1 MRSLP
6 GPDASSSISPRTKT
20 RKPNRQRS
28 DNSTFENSLGYR
40 LATEGSRSTTDM
52 GANGALQIWPK
63 VSSQTYQ
70 HLPDDA
76 QKKPCAYHR
85 SFSENLTRSRDD
97 VLTPHSYQDTA
108 SRRQLLQPVSRRP
121 TIHAAI
127 SHPDFHSKRQ
137 DEINQVP
144 RGSQQ
149 TTRSHRLGL
158 SRLFGRDK
166 EVKNKAKFDSRIK
179 ELEQHETDVHHVSA
193 HVKPVEPSTK
203 STIQR
208 SQKTTFDRNA
218 TENAKIHVRRPP
230 KGVKHWF
237 DALDDSDDCDFPEV
251 VQAPPEHV
259 TTATFRPSL
268 GPGRLRVAPTSRI
281 SPAVDAVQDPF
292 MFKSVN
298 GQSLQ
303 EQSVLN
309 LESSDEDELSEPP
322 SPDRWPEQHLNVQRP
337 ELQRNKSTDTR
348 ESVFSMMTTMT
359 SGSIPIIN
367 ADSLYRTPLPPLPA
381 PLQHQHSS
389 LDTAHLPAPL
399 RTHRP
404 EVNVTRSRS
413 RAATGHSHTD
423 SIVSAIS
430 GASDSTTRVMTVTQE
445 EMALLEMMRRKRAEM
460 HNSNGSA
467 QPAHRQDDVSPV
479 SSRPTHAFERQN
491 SHARSIASSTISR
504 DSERSVLGTV
514 FPAPPTADRRSKQS
528 QLSRGIS
535 EEKILAHPHGD
546 EFERTQHATP
556 AKPVSEIP
564 IMFELDATPPSGN
577 KPADD
582 QLLPSVSYSQPTQKG
597 SPQAQAQKTK
607 ISPPSYDSADPY
619 QLAPDLDFSTLDLL
633 PLPPRA
639 YSPCPSTSRSSLG
652 GGSSSSALTP
662 TDGNS
667 ATSRAQ
673 ALEVVGHGES
683 HAQDFLCELDVKR
696 NSRLDMGP
704 AGAGNDVLAAWTALG
719 GV

>member
-1 MRSLP
+1 MRSFP
-6 GPDASSSISPRTKT
+6 QTDASSSISPRTKIEKT
-20 RKPNRQRS
+20 GRKRS
-28 DNSTFENSLGYR
+28 DNSSFENSLSYR

-76 QKKPCAYHR
+76 QKQTYHR
-85 SFSENLTRSRDD
+85 SFSENVTRSRDD
-97 VLTPHSYQDTA
+97 VSTLHSYQDTA
-108 SRRQLLQPVSRRP
+108 SRRLQQPISRRP
-121 TIHAAI
+121 TIHAAV
-127 SHPDFHSKRQ
+127 SHPDFHTKRK
-137 DEINQVP
+137 DDVNQLP

-166 EVKNKAKFDSRIK
+166 EAKNKAKFESRIK
-179 ELEQHETDVHHVSA
+179 ELELHETDVHHVKA
-193 HVKPVEPSTK
+193 HIKPAEPSPK

-230 KGVKHWF
+230 KGAKHWF

-281 SPAVDAVQDPF
+281 SPAVDPVQDPF
-292 MFKSVN
+292 MFTSVN
-298 GQSLQ
+298 GQNLQ
-303 EQSVLN
+303 EKSVLN

-337 ELQRNKSTDTR
+337 DSQRNKSSDTR

-399 RTHRP
+399 RTQRP
-404 EVNVTRSRS
+404 EINVTRS
-413 RAATGHSHTD
+413 RAATGHSHSD

-430 GASDSTTRVMTVTQE
+430 VASDSTTRVMTVTQE

-467 QPAHRQDDVSPV
+467 HPAHRQEDVSPV

-491 SHARSIASSTISR
+491 SHAKSIASSTISR

-528 QLSRGIS
+528 QLSREMSG
-535 EEKILAHPHGD
+535 EKILANPQGN
-546 EFERTQHATP
+546 EYERTQPATP
-556 AKPVSEIP
+556 AKPVSETP
-564 IMFELDATPPSGN
+564 IMFELDATPPSGH
-577 KPADD
+577 KRADE
-582 QLLPSVSYSQPTQKG
+582 QLLPAVSYSQPTQKTTA
-597 SPQAQAQKTK
+597 QAQAQKTK
-607 ISPPSYDSADPY
+607 ITPPSYNSADPY

-639 YSPCPSTSRSSLG
+639 YSPCPSTSRSSIG
-652 GGSSSSALTP
+652 GRSSSSALTP
-662 TDGNS
+662 TDANS
-667 ATSRAQ
+667 ATSGARG
-673 ALEVVGHGES
+673 LEVVGQG
-683 HAQDFLCELDVKR
+683 HAQEFICELDVKR

-719 GV
+719 GI